1 VKLFTKL
8 TLFITLSKLAIVL
21 LFVLSLPFLVERIA
35 SEYTNNY
42 LRQQQ
47 LKVKEVIDKN
57 GIDFYLEGSD
67 SYGSYTLL
75 KEEYIA
81 LEAIDRNLSIDSIE
95 NAQRVVETDTLNYR
109 VLMHTFDFDK
119 KHYLLEIGKSTAT
132 ISQYNKPMQRIA
144 SYVLIGLIILT
155 LIADLVFTRFLLKP
169 LGKII
174 STKLVN
180 RKFPF
185 RDNIPPV
192 ETSTSDFKYLD
203 SSLILLMDQIHEAF
217 EKEREFTANASHE
230 LMTPISILQNKI
242 ENLMDDS
249 DVDEALQQRL
259 ADMQRTLGR
268 LKKIVRSLLL
278 ISRIENE
285 QFLRTE
291 SCNVREL
298 LNSVTEE
305 ISHRMEER
313 QIRMD
318 FQIAPNTIWKNINRD
333 LIFQLIYNLV
343 NNSIKYNKD
352 RGEIR
357 ISEIR
362 TPGMPYQLLIEDT
375 GVGIPENDLPAI
387 FNRFRK
393 VSSGESGG
401 YGLGLSIVKSIA
413 DYHGI
418 TISVESELGV
428 STLFKLTFPD
438 QIIGNVLK
446 AKRNSLSAR
455 VN

>member
-1 VKLFTKL
+1 MKLFTKL

-21 LFVLSLPFLVERIA
+21 LFVLSLPFLVEQIA

-81 LEAIDRNLSIDSIE
+81 LESIE
-95 NAQRVVETDTLNYR
+95 RKLLIDTIENSQRVIEADTLNYR
-109 VLMHTFDFDK
+109 VLMHTFDFNN
-119 KHYLLEIGKSTAT
+119 KHYLLEIGKSTSS

-144 SYVLIGLIILT
+144 SYVLISLIILT

-169 LGKII
+169 LGQII
-174 STKLVN
+174 RTKLVN

-185 RDNIPPV
+185 RDGNPPV
-192 ETSTSDFKYLD
+192 KTSTSDFKYLD
-203 SSLILLMDQIHEAF
+203 SSLILLMDQIHDAF

-230 LMTPISILQNKI
+230 LMTPISILQSKI

-249 DVDEALQQRL
+249 DVDADLQRRL
-259 ADMQRTLGR
+259 VDLQRTLSR

-278 ISRIENE
+278 ISRIDNE
-285 QFLRTE
+285 QFLRSE
-291 SCNVREL
+291 SCNAREL
-298 LNSVTEE
+298 LISVTEE

-313 QIRMD
+313 QIRME
-318 FQIAPNTIWKNINRD
+318 FQLAADTTWNNINRD
-333 LIFQLIYNLV
+333 LIFQQIYNLV
-343 NNSIKYNKD
+343 NNSIKYNKE
-352 RGEIR
+352 RGTIR
-357 ISEIR
+357 ITEIR
-362 TPGMPYQLLIEDT
+362 TKGKPYQLLIEDSGIGISEHHL
-375 GVGIPENDLPAI
+375 GVI

-393 VSSGESGG
+393 ADSGEAGG

-418 TISVESELGV
+418 TISVDSQLGV
-428 STLFKLTFPD
+428 STRFTLTFPA
-438 QIIGNVLK
+438 QIISNKPNVREK
-446 AKRNSLSAR
+446 VSVIS
-455 VN
+455 

>member
-1 VKLFTKL
+1 MKLFTKL

-21 LFVLSLPFLVERIA
+21 FFVLSLPFLVERIA

-57 GIDFYLEGSD
+57 GIDFYLEGND

-81 LEAIDRNLSIDSIE
+81 LETTDKNFSIDTIE
-95 NAQRVVETDTLNYR
+95 NTQRIVESDTLSYR
-109 VLMHTFDFDK
+109 VLMHTFDTNNE
-119 KHYLLEIGKSTAT
+119 HYLLEIGKTTAT
-132 ISQYNKPMQRIA
+132 ISQYNKPLQRIA
-144 SYVLIGLIILT
+144 SYVLIGLIIFT

-169 LGKII
+169 LGEII
-174 STKLVN
+174 RTKLIN

-185 RDNIPPV
+185 RDNIPAV
-192 ETSTSDFKYLD
+192 KTSTSDFRYLD
-203 SSLILLMDQIHEAF
+203 SSLILLMDQIHDAF

-249 DVDEALQQRL
+249 DVDEVLQQRL
-259 ADMQRTLGR
+259 VEMQRTLNR

-278 ISRIENE
+278 ISRIDNE
-285 QFLRTE
+285 QFARSE
-291 SCNVREL
+291 SWNAKEL
-298 LNSVTEE
+298 FTSVIEE

-313 QIRMD
+313 QIIMKLDLDSGTEWR
-318 FQIAPNTIWKNINRD
+318 NVNRD
-333 LIFQLIYNLV
+333 LIFQLMYNLI

-352 RGEIR
+352 QGSIR
-357 ISEIR
+357 VSEVKAA
-362 TPGMPYQLLIEDT
+362 GQPYRLIIEDT
-375 GVGIPENDLPAI
+375 GIGIPENDLPAI

-393 VSSGESGG
+393 ANPGEGGG

-413 DYHGI
+413 EYHQI
-418 TISVESELGV
+418 SISVDSELGKG
-428 STLFKLTFPD
+428 TRFTLTFPN
-438 QIIGNVLK
+438 QIIS
-446 AKRNSLSAR
+446 AKGDYARKLSAS
-455 VN
+455 